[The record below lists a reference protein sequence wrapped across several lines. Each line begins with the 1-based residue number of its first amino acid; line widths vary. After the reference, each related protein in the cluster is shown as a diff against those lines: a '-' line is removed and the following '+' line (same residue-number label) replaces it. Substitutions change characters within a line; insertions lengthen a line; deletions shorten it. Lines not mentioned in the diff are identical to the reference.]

1 MSRFQYNCH
10 SQEIENRLILRSKK
24 QMVLVSKYMVPNGYL
39 GLTIYPFIFL
49 KKKQLKDDI
58 YLLNHETIHL
68 KQQLELLIIPFY
80 VWYGIEYIFRLFQY
94 RNQFLAYKNISFER
108 EAYTND
114 SDLNYTKNRKF
125 WSFLKYI

>member
-1 MSRFQYNCH
+1 
-10 SQEIENRLILRSKK
+10 
-24 QMVLVSKYMVPNGYL
+24 MVPNGYL

-68 KQQLELLIIPFY
+68 KQQLELLIIPFF
-80 VWYGIEYIFRLFQY
+80 VWYGIEYIFRLIQY

>member
-1 MSRFQYNCH
+1 
-10 SQEIENRLILRSKK
+10 
-24 QMVLVSKYMVPNGYL
+24 MVPNGYL

-49 KKKQLKDDI
+49 KKKQLKDDM

-68 KQQLELLIIPFY
+68 KQQLELLIIPFF
-80 VWYGIEYIFRLFQY
+80 VWYGIEYIFRLIQY

>member
-1 MSRFQYNCH
+1 
-10 SQEIENRLILRSKK
+10 
-24 QMVLVSKYMVPNGYL
+24 MVPNGYL

-49 KKKQLKDDI
+49 KKKQLKDNI

-68 KQQLELLIIPFY
+68 KQQLELLIIPFF

-94 RNQFLAYKNISFER
+94 RNQFLAYRNISFER

>member
-1 MSRFQYNCH
+1 
-10 SQEIENRLILRSKK
+10 
-24 QMVLVSKYMVPNGYL
+24 MVPNGYL

-68 KQQLELLIIPFY
+68 KQQLELLIIPFF
-80 VWYGIEYIFRLFQY
+80 VWYGIEYIFRLIQY

-108 EAYTND
+108 EAYTYD